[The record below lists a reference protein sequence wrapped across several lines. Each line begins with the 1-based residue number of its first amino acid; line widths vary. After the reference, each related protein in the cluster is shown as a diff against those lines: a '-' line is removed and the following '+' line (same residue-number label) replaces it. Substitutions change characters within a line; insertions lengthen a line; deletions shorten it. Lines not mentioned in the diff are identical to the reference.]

1 MVGLIIIEV
10 GVQITQHPV
19 VVINPT
25 GDVWKKI
32 YVNLTPTV
40 NDNYNADY
48 YKVFIRADKSSN
60 VENATILLDN
70 VKLIYKDFS

>member
-1 MVGLIIIEV
+1 MIIIEV
-10 GVQITQHPV
+10 GIQITQHPV
-19 VVINPT
+19 VVVNPT
-25 GDVWKKI
+25 GGEWNKI

-48 YKVFIRADKSSN
+48 FKIFIRMDKSSS
-60 VENATILLDN
+60 VEEATLLLDN